1 MHRVDIAPGETVA
14 IKIGYSEVACHL
26 RIADRT
32 LPVQIVGA
40 PGREMCQVLT
50 AELEPFSFPITL
62 GEAGIYS
69 DASGFYGYR

>member
-1 MHRVDIAPGETVA
+1 MQRLNIVPGETQA
-14 IKIGYSEVACHL
+14 ISIGYSEAACHL
-26 RIADRT
+26 GIAGRT
-32 LPVQIVGA
+32 LPVQIVGE

-69 DASGFYGYR
+69 DDQGFYGYR